1 MADLVVTISESVTV
15 NGALR
20 GSTNNLTVTGIT
32 DTFERVVT
40 CPHSSTTTIATFS
53 SNVYDSA
60 GAIDTE
66 NVKYIRVSNLS
77 TTHDMYI
84 GVAATSYAYTMLI
97 PAGVSHIIGQA
108 SGIMVATS
116 EGAVP
121 IYEALKDLTKIEIR
135 PVSENDVDAEIFVAS
150 S

>member
-84 GVAATSYAYTMLI
+84 GVAATSYAYSMLI
-97 PAGVSHIIGQA
+97 PAGVSHIIGQG
-108 SGIMVATS
+108 STIMVTG

>member
-84 GVAATSYAYTMLI
+84 GVAATSYAYSMLI
-97 PAGVSHIIGQA
+97 PAGVSHIIGQG
-108 SGIMVATS
+108 STIMVTG

-135 PVSENDVDAEIFVAS
+135 PFSENDVDAEIFVAS

>member
-40 CPHSSTTTIATFS
+40 CPHSATTTIATFS

-84 GVAATSYAYTMLI
+84 GVAATSYAYSMLI
-97 PAGVSHIIGQA
+97 PAGVSHIIGQG
-108 SGIMVATS
+108 STIMVTG